1 MNRRTFLK
9 AAGIAGITGLAG
21 CTGGP
26 TGDGSGTDTSTDGTS
41 DGSGGNG
48 ETNVAVVY
56 ATGGLGDGS
65 FNDQAQQGVQRAKQE
80 LNVASEHS
88 QPSNVSDFAQI
99 QQQYA
104 QSTSPTFDLVCCI
117 GALQKDAL
125 AETAPQFPK
134 QKFMLVDQS
143 VDEKNVE
150 SYQFREEQGSF
161 QIGHLAGLLTKM
173 EFSAGKA
180 STNGAPTVG
189 FIGGEKIPLIKKF
202 EAGYKAGVKHA
213 GRDITVNTNYVGSF
227 NDIASGKET
236 ALTQYNN
243 GADIIYH
250 ASGNTGTGVFQAAQ
264 QVNRYALG
272 VDSDQSKTKSSYTDV
287 IPASM
292 VKHVD
297 VAMFNAIKHVV
308 NGDFEGG
315 TETNLGLKQEGVET
329 VYGASIGSEIPDD
342 VKSKLSSSKEKIVSG
357 DITVPTKPSNV

>member
-1 MNRRTFLK
+1 MDRRTFLK
-9 AAGIAGITGLAG
+9 AAGITGITGLAG

-26 TGDGSGTDTSTDGTS
+26 TEDGNGSGTDTSTDGT
-41 DGSGGNG
+41 GNSGK
-48 ETNVAVVY
+48 TNVAVVY

-65 FNDQAQQGVQRAKQE
+65 FNDQAQQGLQRAKQE

-88 QPSNVSDFAQI
+88 QPSNVSDFAQV
-99 QQQYA
+99 QRQYA
-104 QSTSPTFDLVCCI
+104 QSSSPAFDLVCCI

-125 AETAPQFPK
+125 AEIAPQFPK

-180 STNGAPTVG
+180 STNGAPKVG
-189 FIGGEKIPLIKKF
+189 FVGGEEIPLIKKF

-236 ALTQYNN
+236 ALTQYND

-264 QVNRYALG
+264 EVNRYALG
-272 VDSDQSKTKSSYTDV
+272 VDSDQSKTKSNYADF

-297 VAMFNAIKHVV
+297 VGMFNAIKHVV
-308 NGDFEGG
+308 NDEFKGG
-315 TETNLGLKQEGVET
+315 TGTNLGLEQGGVET
-329 VYGASIGSEIPDD
+329 VYGTSLGSDIPDN
-342 VKSKLSSSKEKIVSG
+342 VKSKLNSSKNKITSG
-357 DITVPTKPSNV
+357 EITVPTKPSNV